1 MKSGLISRRLTSG
14 LYGEEGP
21 HETRNG
27 LLLRADLHL
36 LFDRGFI
43 TVMPDL
49 RLKVGDNLRERYK
62 NGKTYYPMQGDA
74 LRAPA
79 SVADAPDRDFLRWH
93 NEHRFLG

>member
-1 MKSGLISRRLTSG
+1 
-14 LYGEEGP
+14 
-21 HETRNG
+21 
-27 LLLRADLHL
+27 
-36 LFDRGFI
+36 
-43 TVMPDL
+43 MPDL